1 MGIHDFK
8 GSDGWLD
15 RWKSRHNVTFKT
27 VCGEAL
33 SCTKEM
39 TSAWDETTLPTILS
53 QYELGDIYNADEFGL
68 FYKALPSQSLQ
79 LKSEKCTGGKLSKVR
94 VTGLAAANAVGE
106 KLPMFVIGKSAKP
119 RCFKGVKNLPCRY
132 RSQRKSWM
140 DSSLFE
146 EWVRDLDWKF
156 EIEKRKIA
164 LTVDNCPA
172 HPQIEN
178 LRAVNLIFLPSNT
191 TCQTQPMDQGVIRS
205 TKAYYRRMV
214 VQKYIDAI
222 NRKKSIPKLTVLD
235 AMDLLVTAWDRV
247 STETIK
253 NCCKKAGISRETQE
267 NAINDSDDPF
277 KALAEEINELRE
289 KEPELVP
296 TDMTVDDVVDADDNV
311 LTSNVLPPND
321 EDILQEIQ
329 TASTASVDEVEDEE
343 DEDLEVTEEPPKPP
357 SKSDIRIALNTL
369 SLHSMFVD
377 HDSADKIRKNTRQ
390 LSSLIEKNFLQ
401 RYSQQSLTAYFRRSS
416 PSDVNLDS

>member
-1 MGIHDFK
+1 M
-8 GSDGWLD
+8 
-15 RWKSRHNVTFKT
+15 
-27 VCGEAL
+27 
-33 SCTKEM
+33 
-39 TSAWDETTLPTILS
+39 
-53 QYELGDIYNADEFGL
+53 
-68 FYKALPSQSLQ
+68 
-79 LKSEKCTGGKLSKVR
+79 
-94 VTGLAAANAVGE
+94 
-106 KLPMFVIGKSAKP
+106 
-119 RCFKGVKNLPCRY
+119 
-132 RSQRKSWM
+132 
-140 DSSLFE
+140 
-146 EWVRDLDWKF
+146 
-156 EIEKRKIA
+156 
-164 LTVDNCPA
+164 VDNCPA

-178 LRAVNLIFLPSNT
+178 LRAVNLIFLPPNT
-191 TCQTQPMDQGVIRS
+191 TCQTQPMDHGVIRS

-222 NRKKSIPKLTVLD
+222 DRKKSIPKLTVLD
-235 AMDLLVTAWDRV
+235 AMDQLVTAWDRV

-253 NCCKKAGISRETQE
+253 NYFKKAGISRETQE

-296 TDMTVDDVVDADDNV
+296 TDMTVDDVVDADNNV

-329 TASTASVDEVEDEE
+329 TASTASVHEVEDEE
-343 DEDLEVTEEPPKPP
+343 NEDLEVTEEPPKHP

-377 HDSADKIRKNTRQ
+377 HDSADKIRKTTRQ

-401 RYSQQSLTAYFRRSS
+401 GYSQQSLTAYSRRSS
-416 PSDVNLDS
+416 LSDVNLDS

>member
-1 MGIHDFK
+1 M
-8 GSDGWLD
+8 
-15 RWKSRHNVTFKT
+15 
-27 VCGEAL
+27 
-33 SCTKEM
+33 
-39 TSAWDETTLPTILS
+39 
-53 QYELGDIYNADEFGL
+53 
-68 FYKALPSQSLQ
+68 Q
-79 LKSEKCTGGKLSKVR
+79 LKSEKCTGGKLSKVW
-94 VTGLAAANAVGE
+94 VTGLAVANAVGE
-106 KLPMFVIGKSAKP
+106 KLPVFVIGKSAKP
-119 RCFKGVKNLPCRY
+119 RCFQGVKNLPCRY

-146 EWVRDLDWKF
+146 EWVRDLDRKF
-156 EIEKRKIA
+156 DVEKRKIA
-164 LTVDNCPA
+164 LIVDNCPA

-178 LRAVNLIFLPSNT
+178 LRAVK
-191 TCQTQPMDQGVIRS
+191 PMDQGVIRS

-222 NRKKSIPKLTVLD
+222 DRKKSIHKLTVLD

-253 NCCKKAGISRETQE
+253 NCFKKAGISRETQE

-321 EDILQEIQ
+321 EDILQEIR

-357 SKSDIRIALNTL
+357 SKSDMRIALNTL
-369 SLHSMFVD
+369 SLHSIFVD
-377 HDSADKIRKNTRQ
+377 HDSADKIRKHTRQ

-401 RYSQQSLTAYFRRSS
+401 EYSQQSLTAYFRRSS
-416 PSDVNLDS
+416 PSDVNLNS

>member
-1 MGIHDFK
+1 MH
-8 GSDGWLD
+8 
-15 RWKSRHNVTFKT
+15 
-27 VCGEAL
+27 
-33 SCTKEM
+33 
-39 TSAWDETTLPTILS
+39 
-53 QYELGDIYNADEFGL
+53 
-68 FYKALPSQSLQ
+68 
-79 LKSEKCTGGKLSKVR
+79 
-94 VTGLAAANAVGE
+94 
-106 KLPMFVIGKSAKP
+106 
-119 RCFKGVKNLPCRY
+119 
-132 RSQRKSWM
+132 
-140 DSSLFE
+140 
-146 EWVRDLDWKF
+146 
-156 EIEKRKIA
+156 
-164 LTVDNCPA
+164 
-172 HPQIEN
+172 
-178 LRAVNLIFLPSNT
+178 
-191 TCQTQPMDQGVIRS
+191 QGVIRS

-222 NRKKSIPKLTVLD
+222 DRKKSIPKFTVLD

-253 NCCKKAGISRETQE
+253 NCFKKAVISRETQE

-311 LTSNVLPPND
+311 LTSNVLPPN
-321 EDILQEIQ
+321 DILQEIQ

-377 HDSADKIRKNTRQ
+377 HDSADKIRKPTRQ

-401 RYSQQSLTAYFRRSS
+401 GCSQQSLTAYFRRSS